1 MAKKVSTSKKA
12 TPSKGKK
19 PIKVPVHSVVHFV
32 KMLHDEGHAD
42 EFVKAA
48 KKSKAFMT
56 MHPDAVHFVRGYLT
70 SNQLHHAMVA
80 KVVDPCPGDPFE
92 CHFRD

>member
-1 MAKKVSTSKKA
+1 MAKKASTSKKA
-12 TPSKGKK
+12 APSKGGKHLQ
-19 PIKVPVHSVVHFV
+19 VPVHSVVHFV

-42 EFVKAA
+42 KFVEAA

-56 MHPDAVHFVRGYLT
+56 MHPDSVNFVRDFLRQ
-70 SNQLHHAMVA
+70 NALHQAMVA